1 MITLWCELAWLGGE
15 HAAQGVVI
23 EIVGD
28 RIHSVTPSAAST
40 PVGSQRWTGLTMP
53 GFANAHSHAFHR
65 TLRGRTHGGAGTFW
79 TWRDVMYEVASAL
92 DPDSYYR
99 LARAVY
105 GEMVLAGFTSV
116 GEFHYLHHG
125 PGGVPYA
132 NPNAMGESLIAA
144 AHDAGIRL
152 TLLDTCYL
160 HGGIGT
166 DLNTVQQRFAD
177 ANVDAW
183 SSRVQ
188 ALPDGP
194 GVRIGAAVHSIRAC
208 TPQEISEVASWA
220 LGRPL
225 HTHVSEQPAENQA
238 CLDAYRQ
245 TPVGVLVDA
254 GAVSPQFSAI
264 HATHLTDADIAALG
278 GATVCFCPTTE
289 RDLADGIGPARRL
302 LDAGAALSIGSDS
315 HAVVDPF
322 EEARAIELNERLHR
336 GTRGNIDVA
345 SLLDAATTAGH
356 RSIGWD
362 DAGIIAPG
370 ALADLVTVS
379 LDSVRLAGT
388 RPDDVLAAVVFG
400 AAPADVTHVM
410 IDGRAIVVDGRH
422 HSIDVAEELAAVLS

>member
-15 HAAQGVVI
+15 HAAPGVVI

-28 RIHSVTPSAAST
+28 HIHSVTPNVADA
-40 PVGSQRWTGLTMP
+40 PDGSQHLNGLTLP

-65 TLRGRTHGGAGTFW
+65 ALRGRTHGGTGTFW
-79 TWRDVMYEVASAL
+79 TWREVMYGVASSI
-92 DPDSYYR
+92 DPDGYYR

-183 SSRVQ
+183 SARVA
-188 ALPDGP
+188 ALSHGPDL
-194 GVRIGAAVHSIRAC
+194 RIGAAVHSVRAC
-208 TPQEISEVASWA
+208 TPSEISDVASWA
-220 LGRPL
+220 VGRPL

-245 TPVGVLVDA
+245 TSVGVLVDA

-264 HATHLTDADIAALG
+264 HATHLTDADIAGLR

-302 LDAGAALSIGSDS
+302 LDAGAAVSIGSDS
-315 HAVVDPF
+315 HAVIDPF
-322 EEARAIELNERLHR
+322 EETRAIELNERLHR
-336 GTRGNIDVA
+336 GTRCNIGVA
-345 SLLDAATTAGH
+345 ALLDAATRAGH

-362 DAGIIAPG
+362 DTGTITAG

-379 LDSVRLAGT
+379 LASVRLAGT
-388 RPDDVLAAVVFG
+388 RPHDALAAVVFG
-400 AAPADVTHVM
+400 ASPADVTHVM
-410 IDGRAIVVDGRH
+410 VGGRAIVIDGRH
-422 HSIDVAEELAAVLS
+422 HSIDVSVELAAVLS

>member
-15 HAAQGVVI
+15 GATQGVVI
-23 EIVGD
+23 EVVGD
-28 RIHSVTPSAAST
+28 RIHSVTPGATSA
-40 PVGSQRWTGLTMP
+40 PDGSQRLLGLTLP

-65 TLRGRTHGGAGTFW
+65 ALRGRTNGGPGTFW
-79 TWRDVMYEVASAL
+79 TWRDAMYEVASAL
-92 DPDSYYR
+92 DPDGYYR

-125 PGGVPYA
+125 PGGVPYT

-160 HGGIGT
+160 HGGIGA

-177 ANVDAW
+177 ADVDTW
-183 SSRVQ
+183 SARVA

-194 GVRIGAAVHSIRAC
+194 DVRIGAAVHSVRAC
-208 TPQEISEVASWA
+208 TPQEIRAVASWSA
-220 LGRPL
+220 GRPL
-225 HTHVSEQPAENQA
+225 HAHVSEQPAENQA
-238 CLDAYRQ
+238 CLDTYRQ
-245 TPVGVLVDA
+245 TPVGVFADA

-264 HATHLTDADIAALG
+264 HATHLTDADIAGLA

-315 HAVVDPF
+315 HAVIDPF
-322 EEARAIELNERLHR
+322 EETRAIELNERLHR
-336 GTRGNIDVA
+336 RTRGNIDVA
-345 SLLDAATTAGH
+345 ALLDAATRSGH

-362 DAGIIAPG
+362 DAGTITPG
-370 ALADLVTVS
+370 ALADLVTVT

-388 RPDDVLAAVVFG
+388 RPDDVLAAVIFG
-400 AAPADVTHVM
+400 ASPADVTHVM
-410 IDGRAIVVDGRH
+410 VGGRAIVFDGRH
-422 HSIDVAEELAAVLS
+422 HSIDVAAELAAVLS

>member
-15 HAAQGVVI
+15 HAARGVVI

-28 RIHSVTPSAAST
+28 HIHSVTPNVADA
-40 PVGSQRWTGLTMP
+40 PDGSQRLNGLTLP

-65 TLRGRTHGGAGTFW
+65 PLRGRTHGGAGTFW
-79 TWRDVMYEVASAL
+79 TWRDVMYGVASSL
-92 DPDSYYR
+92 DPDGYYR

-116 GEFHYLHHG
+116 GEFHYLHHN
-125 PGGVPYA
+125 PGGVRYA

-160 HGGIGT
+160 HGGIGA

-177 ANVDAW
+177 TDVDAW
-183 SSRVQ
+183 SGRVA
-188 ALPDGP
+188 ALSDGP
-194 GVRIGAAVHSIRAC
+194 TVRIGAAVHSVRAC
-208 TPQEISEVASWA
+208 TPQEISDVASWA
-220 LGRPL
+220 VGRPL

-254 GAVSPQFSAI
+254 GAVSAQFSAI
-264 HATHLTDADIAALG
+264 HATHLTDADIGGLR

-315 HAVVDPF
+315 HAVIDPF
-322 EEARAIELNERLHR
+322 EETRAIELNERLHR
-336 GTRGNIDVA
+336 GTRGNLDVA
-345 SLLDAATTAGH
+345 ALLNAATSGGH

-362 DAGIIAPG
+362 DAGTITAG

-379 LDSVRLAGT
+379 LASVRLAGT
-388 RPDDVLAAVVFG
+388 QPRDVLAAVVF
-400 AAPADVTHVM
+400 AASPADVTQVM
-410 IDGRAIVVDGRH
+410 VGGRAIVIDGGH
-422 HSIDVAEELAAVLS
+422 HSIDVAAELAAVLS

>member
-15 HAAQGVVI
+15 HAAHGVVI
-23 EIVGD
+23 EVVGD
-28 RIHSVTPSAAST
+28 RIHSVTPGAASA
-40 PVGSQRWTGLTMP
+40 PEGSQRLTGLTVP
-53 GFANAHSHAFHR
+53 GFANTHSHAFHR
-65 TLRGRTHGGAGTFW
+65 ALRGRSHGGRGTFW
-79 TWRDVMYEVASAL
+79 TWRNVMYEVASTL
-92 DPDSYYR
+92 DPDGYYR

-116 GEFHYLHHG
+116 GEFHYLHHDRS
-125 PGGVPYA
+125 GVPYA
-132 NPNAMGESLIAA
+132 NPNAMGDSLIAA

-160 HGGIGT
+160 HGGIGA
-166 DLNTVQQRFAD
+166 DLTTVQRRFAD
-177 ANVDAW
+177 ADVDAW
-183 SSRVQ
+183 SARVG
-188 ALPDGP
+188 ALSDGP
-194 GVRIGAAVHSIRAC
+194 DVRVGAAVHSVRAC

-220 LGRPL
+220 VGRPL

-254 GAVSPQFSAI
+254 GAVSSQFSAI
-264 HATHLTDADIAALG
+264 HATHLTDADIAGLR

-302 LDAGAALSIGSDS
+302 LDAGAAISIGSDS
-315 HAVVDPF
+315 HAVIDPF
-322 EEARAIELNERLHR
+322 EETRAIELNERLHR

-345 SLLDAATTAGH
+345 ALLDAATSAGH

-362 DAGIIAPG
+362 DAGTLKPH

-379 LDSVRLAGT
+379 LASVRLAGT

-400 AAPADVTHVM
+400 ASPADVTHVM
-410 IDGRAIVVDGRH
+410 VGGRPIVIDGQH
-422 HSIDVAEELAAVLS
+422 HSIDVAAELAAVLS

>member
-15 HAAQGVVI
+15 HAVQGVVM

-28 RIHSVTPSAAST
+28 HIHSITPSVADA
-40 PVGSQRWTGLTMP
+40 PDGSQRLSGLTVP

-65 TLRGRTHGGAGTFW
+65 ALRGRTHGGAGNFW

-92 DPDSYYR
+92 DPDGYYR

-125 PGGVPYA
+125 PSGVPYA

-166 DLNTVQQRFAD
+166 DLNMVQQRFAD
-177 ANVDAW
+177 ADVEAW
-183 SSRVQ
+183 CARVA
-188 ALPDGP
+188 ALSDGP
-194 GVRIGAAVHSIRAC
+194 SVRIAAAVHSVRAC
-208 TPQEISEVASWA
+208 TPSEIREVASWA
-220 LGRPL
+220 VGRPL
-225 HTHVSEQPAENQA
+225 HAHVSEQPTENQA

-254 GAVSPQFSAI
+254 GALSSQFSAI
-264 HATHLTDADIAALG
+264 HATHLTEADIG
-278 GATVCFCPTTE
+278 GLRDATVCFCPTTE

-315 HAVVDPF
+315 HAVIDPF
-322 EEARAIELNERLHR
+322 EETRAIELNERLHR

-345 SLLDAATTAGH
+345 TLLEAATSAGH

-362 DAGIIAPG
+362 DAGTIRPG
-370 ALADLVTVS
+370 SLADLVTVS
-379 LDSVRLAGT
+379 LASVRLAGT

-400 AAPADVTHVM
+400 ASPADVTNVM
-410 IDGRAIVVDGRH
+410 VGGRPIVIDGQH
-422 HSIDVAEELAAVLS
+422 HSIDVAAELAAVFS

>member
-15 HAAQGVVI
+15 QAAHGVVI
-23 EIVGD
+23 EVVGD
-28 RIHSVTPSAAST
+28 RIHSVTPGAASA
-40 PVGSQRWTGLTMP
+40 PDGSQRLTGLTVP

-65 TLRGRTHGGAGTFW
+65 ALRGRSHGGTGTFW
-79 TWRDVMYEVASAL
+79 TWREMMYEVASAL
-92 DPDSYYR
+92 DPDGYYR

-125 PGGVPYA
+125 PSGVPYSD
-132 NPNAMGESLIAA
+132 PNAMGESLIVA

-160 HGGIGT
+160 HGGIGA
-166 DLNTVQQRFAD
+166 DLNTAQQRFAD
-177 ANVDAW
+177 ADVDAW
-183 SSRVQ
+183 SARVG
-188 ALPDGP
+188 ALSDGP
-194 GVRIGAAVHSIRAC
+194 DVRIGTAVHSVRAC
-208 TPQEISEVASWA
+208 TPQEISDVASWA
-220 LGRPL
+220 VGRPL
-225 HTHVSEQPAENQA
+225 HAHVSEQPAENQA

-254 GAVSPQFSAI
+254 GAVSPHFSAI
-264 HATHLTDADIAALG
+264 HATHLTEADIAGLR

-302 LDAGAALSIGSDS
+302 LDAGAVISIGSDS
-315 HAVVDPF
+315 HAVIDPF
-322 EEARAIELNERLHR
+322 EETRAVELNERLHR

-345 SLLDAATTAGH
+345 ALLDAATSAGH

-362 DAGIIAPG
+362 DAGTIRPG

-379 LDSVRLAGT
+379 LASVRLAGT
-388 RPDDVLAAVVFG
+388 RPHDVLAAVVYG
-400 AAPADVTHVM
+400 ASPADVTHVM
-410 IDGRAIVVDGRH
+410 VGGRPIVIDGQH
-422 HSIDVAEELAAVLS
+422 HSIDVAAELAAVLS

>member
-15 HAAQGVVI
+15 HAAHGVVI
-23 EIVGD
+23 EVVGD
-28 RIHSVTPSAAST
+28 RIHSVTPGATSA
-40 PVGSQRWTGLTMP
+40 PDGSLRLAGLTLP

-65 TLRGRTHGGAGTFW
+65 ALRGRTHGGAGTFW

-92 DPDSYYR
+92 NPDSYYR

-105 GEMVLAGFTSV
+105 SEMVLAGFTSV

-160 HGGIGT
+160 HGGIGA

-177 ANVDAW
+177 ADVEAW
-183 SSRVQ
+183 SGRVA
-188 ALPDGP
+188 ALSDGP
-194 GVRIGAAVHSIRAC
+194 DVRIGAAMHSVRAC
-208 TPQEISEVASWA
+208 TPQEIGDVASRA
-220 LGRPL
+220 AGRLL
-225 HTHVSEQPAENQA
+225 HAHVSEQPAENQA
-238 CLDAYRQ
+238 CLDAYRH

-264 HATHLTDADIAALG
+264 HATHLTDADIAGLR

-302 LDAGAALSIGSDS
+302 LDAGAAVSIGSDS
-315 HAVVDPF
+315 HAVIDPF
-322 EEARAIELNERLHR
+322 EETRAIELNERLHR

-345 SLLDAATTAGH
+345 ALLDAATSAGH

-362 DAGIIAPG
+362 DAGTITPG
-370 ALADLVTVS
+370 GLADLVTVS
-379 LDSVRLAGT
+379 LASVRLAGT
-388 RPDDVLAAVVFG
+388 RPHDVLAAVVFG
-400 AAPADVTHVM
+400 AGPADVSNVM
-410 IDGRAIVVDGRH
+410 IGGRAVVIDGRHQA
-422 HSIDVAEELAAVLS
+422 IDVAAELAAVLS